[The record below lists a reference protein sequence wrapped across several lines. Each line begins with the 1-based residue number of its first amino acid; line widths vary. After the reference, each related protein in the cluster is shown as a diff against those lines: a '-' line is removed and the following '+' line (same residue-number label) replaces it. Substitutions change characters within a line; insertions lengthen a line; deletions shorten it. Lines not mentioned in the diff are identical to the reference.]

1 MIVGTAG
8 FEPAKRLP
16 NHLPRHPARRFK
28 PLTHVPY
35 KGCFQSRL
43 QSVPFFNGDYNF
55 RMPYPFSRRI
65 LTKQPKRNIFGA
77 KVPERANQC
86 S

>member
-8 FEPAKRLP
+8 FEPAKCLP
-16 NHLPRHPARRFK
+16 NHLPRHLARRFK
-28 PLTHVPY
+28 PLTHVP
-35 KGCFQSRL
+35 KIGCFHPRISECTI
-43 QSVPFFNGDYNF
+43 FHGDKQF
-55 RMPYPFSRRI
+55 IMPYPFGRRI

-77 KVPERANQC
+77 KVPECVTRC